1 MSMTTSPF
9 GTPAT
14 EAPLAPVTT
23 VEEVVEPKRRN
34 VIVLAAVAGALA
46 VGAGA
51 YFLLFAGGTDPVVGA
66 APVTPRTPRVVAS
79 APAKVPAAPPIKKY
93 VAKKSRNPLLP
104 LVSPPVAAVTG
115 GGTGTT
121 SAGPGTTGAG
131 SGTTGA
137 GTTGAGTSTGTT
149 GTGTTSVGSGTTGS
163 GTTSGT
169 VSGTVRGGTTSGS
182 TTGTV
187 PTPTP
192 SASAPTSS
200 KPVDVS
206 VLAVDFAKRTA
217 SIKINRNTY
226 DRSIG
231 ETFATYF
238 KLIGVTKGT
247 CAYVQYG
254 DVALPMCVGQ
264 PLTLQ

>member
-9 GTPAT
+9 GTPVT
-14 EAPLAPVTT
+14 DAPPAPVTT
-23 VEEVVEPKRRN
+23 VEEVAEPKRRN
-34 VIVLAAVAGALA
+34 VIILGAVAGALA

-51 YFLLFAGGTDPVVGA
+51 YFLLFAGGSDPVVGA

-79 APAKVPAAPPIKKY
+79 APAKAPAAPPIKKY
-93 VAKKSRNPLLP
+93 VARKSRNPFLP
-104 LVSPPVAAVTG
+104 LVSVPVAAAAGGASTAGAGTVS
-115 GGTGTT
+115 GGTTV
-121 SAGPGTTGAG
+121 AGTTGSGMTG
-131 SGTTGA
+131 SGTTSG
-137 GTTGAGTSTGTT
+137 GTTGVGVSSG
-149 GTGTTSVGSGTTGS
+149 GTTSG

-169 VSGTVRGGTTSGS
+169 VSGTVSGGTTNGS

-187 PTPTP
+187 PIATPP
-192 SASAPTSS
+192 ASAPTSS
-200 KPVDVS
+200 KPIDVT
-206 VLAVDFAKRTA
+206 VLAVDFAKHTA
-217 SIKINRNTY
+217 SIRINRNTY

-231 ETFATYF
+231 ETFASYF
-238 KLIGVTKGT
+238 KLIGVTKNS

>member
-9 GTPAT
+9 GTPVT
-14 EAPLAPVTT
+14 DAPPALVTT
-23 VEEVVEPKRRN
+23 VEEVAEPKRRN
-34 VIVLAAVAGALA
+34 VIILGAVAGALA

-51 YFLLFAGGTDPVVGA
+51 YFLLFAGGSDPVVGA

-79 APAKVPAAPPIKKY
+79 APAKAPVAPPIKKY
-93 VAKKSRNPLLP
+93 VAKKSRNPFLP
-104 LVSPPVAAVTG
+104 LVSVPVAAAA
-115 GGTGTT
+115 GGTGT
-121 SAGPGTTGAG
+121 A
-131 SGTTGA
+131 GA
-137 GTTGAGTSTGTT
+137 GTMSG
-149 GTGTTSVGSGTTGS
+149 GTTSVGTTGFGTTSGGTTSGGTTGVVGS
-163 GTTSGT
+163 SGGTTSGGTTSGT
-169 VSGTVRGGTTSGS
+169 VSGTVSGGTTNGS

-192 SASAPTSS
+192 SATAPTSS
-200 KPVDVS
+200 KPIDVT
-206 VLAVDFAKRTA
+206 VLAVDFAKHTA

-231 ETFATYF
+231 ETFASHF
-238 KLIGVTKGT
+238 KLIGVTKNS